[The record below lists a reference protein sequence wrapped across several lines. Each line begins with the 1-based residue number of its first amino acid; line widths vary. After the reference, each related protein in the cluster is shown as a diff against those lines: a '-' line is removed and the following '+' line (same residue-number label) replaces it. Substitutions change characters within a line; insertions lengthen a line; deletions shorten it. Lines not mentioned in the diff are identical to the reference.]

1 MKIFNWDNHKN
12 EKLRIERGVSF
23 EQVVFCIENEKIL
36 DIIEHPN
43 EEKYKGQKMYVVEID
58 NYAYIVPFVDKN
70 NERFLKTVFPSRK
83 YTKLYIEQE
92 NEDDRTR

>member
-1 MKIFNWDNHKN
+1 MKIFNWDNDKN
-12 EKLRIERGVSF
+12 EKLKVERGVSF
-23 EQVVFCIENEKIL
+23 EQVVLCIENEQLL

-43 EEKYKGQKMYVVEID
+43 KEQYKNQKMYVVEID

-83 YTKLYIEQE
+83 YTKLYLKQE
-92 NEDDRTR
+92 NKDG

>member
-1 MKIFNWDNHKN
+1 MMKIFNWDNHKN

-92 NEDDRTR
+92 NEDD

>member
-1 MKIFNWDNHKN
+1 MKIFNWNNDKN
-12 EKLRIERGVSF
+12 EKLKAERGVSF
-23 EQVVFCIENEKIL
+23 EQVVFCIENEQLL

-70 NERFLKTVFPSRK
+70 SERFLKTVFPSRK

-92 NEDDRTR
+92 NEDD